1 MITGNYNDKEAVE
14 IFLTIIPY
22 QVIIG
27 NYNKVSSFV
36 SNLTIIP
43 YQVITGNYNWKKQIQ
58 IF

>member
-1 MITGNYNDKEAVE
+1 MITGNYNENEDVE
-14 IFLTIIPY
+14 IFLKIIPY
-22 QVIIG
+22 QVITG